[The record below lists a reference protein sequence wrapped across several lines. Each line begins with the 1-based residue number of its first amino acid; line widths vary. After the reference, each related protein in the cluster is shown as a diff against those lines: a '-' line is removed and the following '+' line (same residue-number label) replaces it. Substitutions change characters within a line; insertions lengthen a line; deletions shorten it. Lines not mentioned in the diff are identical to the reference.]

1 MRSDFTGKS
10 KELGVYPLYYG
21 ETIKKF
27 YAEQSYDMMYIFKE
41 LLQNSGSCV
50 DFREQE
56 KKLEDREE
64 VVVTWTQKQLE
75 EK

>member
-1 MRSDFTGKS
+1 
-10 KELGVYPLYYG
+10 
-21 ETIKKF
+21 
-27 YAEQSYDMMYIFKE
+27 MMYIFKE

-64 VVVTWTQKQLE
+64 VVVTWT
-75 EK
+75 